1 MPDNRPPIFQIDRI
15 EFPKPKVYSLG
26 QGLTTYL
33 LEGGSQDVCKLDFM
47 FLAGR
52 PFEHKRLTA
61 VTVAGTIKEGTL
73 KQSASVIA
81 EAVDRRGATLSSPF
95 SFDHISL
102 QLVCLSKH
110 VTTLLPLLI
119 DIIRQPAFE
128 EREIEL
134 FKKRTFRR
142 LEVDLSHNDVVA
154 YRKATEQYFGV
165 DHPYGY
171 NSDVALYQQV
181 NREDLIEHH
190 RQYFNPG
197 NSVLFIAG
205 RVPPKMHKQ
214 LEDLLSD
221 WPDPITEIS
230 PFLPESTSHADHFE
244 MDMRK
249 PQTAIRIGRRLFNRN
264 HPDWPPMFVLNTILG
279 GYFGSRLMKNLREN
293 KGLTYGIQSMLE
305 SLKYDGYFSISL
317 ETERKFVRKAL
328 KQIYQ
333 EIEIL
338 QQELVP
344 EFELKMVKNY
354 LGGYLLSL
362 MDGPIQ
368 TLDVVKNNIAEDS
381 PYDFTSSLL
390 QQIAH
395 LTTEDIRTMAR
406 TYLKRENLSEVI
418 IH

>member
-1 MPDNRPPIFQIDRI
+1 MPENRPPIFQIDRI

-33 LEGGSQDVCKLDFM
+33 VEGGSQDVCKIDFM

-61 VTVAGTIKEGTL
+61 VTVAATIKEGTL
-73 KQSASVIA
+73 KHNASVIA

-110 VTTLLPLLI
+110 VTALLPLVI

-128 EREIEL
+128 EIEIEL

-154 YRKATEQYFGV
+154 YRKATEQYFGL

-181 NREDLIEHH
+181 HRDDLIEHH
-190 RQYFNPG
+190 RRYFNPG
-197 NSVLFIAG
+197 NAVLFIAG
-205 RVPPKMHKQ
+205 RVPPRMHKQ
-214 LEDLLSD
+214 LENLLSD
-221 WPDPITEIS
+221 WPDPLTEIN
-230 PFLPESTSHADHFE
+230 PFLPEPSGHADHFE
-244 MDMRK
+244 MDMHK

-264 HPDWPPMFVLNTILG
+264 HHDWPAMFVLNTILG

-338 QQELVP
+338 QQDLVP

-406 TYLKRENLSEVI
+406 TYLKKENLSEVI